1 MTEQAEVLSSRNIV
15 NLNSVVK
22 PFDNIRPT
30 GVNMNEMSVV
40 LSKNGFVNK
49 PTDSLLPNQ
58 LREYAS
64 QGQTTIVNIDT
75 GKGGHFIVVDSMKK
89 IDGVDYY
96 MIRDPYNGPAGVRAD
111 VLGRVM
117 NYNGI
122 ILK

>member
-1 MTEQAEVLSSRNIV
+1 M
-15 NLNSVVK
+15 NLDSIFK
-22 PFDNIRPT
+22 QFDNIRPT

-40 LSKNGFVNK
+40 LSKNGVLNK
-49 PTDSLLPNQ
+49 SKDTLLPNQ
-58 LREYAS
+58 LKEYAS
-64 QGQTTIVNIDT
+64 QNQTTIVNIDT

-89 IDGVDYY
+89 VDGVDYY

-111 VLGRVM
+111 VLERVM